1 MGILDRVGTG
11 AYEVPDRIDP
21 GRTDLREQ
29 FLADPLGRHD
39 LDLQLV
45 VAATRSSLAILRW
58 ILVVTQPGQAWMVA
72 EAGRR
77 GEPPRLLTDRV
88 FTDQAEAERYVFGL
102 RWRALAGDGGG
113 ADG

>member
-21 GRTDLREQ
+21 ARTDLRDE

-45 VAATRSSLAILRW
+45 VGAMRSSRAIPRW
-58 ILVVTQPGQAWMVA
+58 ILVVIRPGSAWQVA

-77 GEPPRLLTDRV
+77 GEPPRLVTDRV
-88 FTDQAEAERYVFGL
+88 FTDRAEAERFVFGL
-102 RWRALAGDGGG
+102 RWRALADGGAG
-113 ADG
+113 E

>member
-21 GRTDLREQ
+21 ARTDLREQ

-45 VAATRSSLAILRW
+45 VAATRSSRAVPRW
-58 ILVVTQPGQAWMVA
+58 ILVVTQPGRTWMVA
-72 EAGRR
+72 EAGPR
-77 GEPPRLLTDRV
+77 GEPPRLLTDLV
-88 FTDQAEAERYVFGL
+88 FTDRAEAERYVFGL
-102 RWRALAGDGGG
+102 RWRALARG

>member
-21 GRTDLREQ
+21 ARTGLREQ

-45 VAATRSSLAILRW
+45 VGATRSSRAIPRW

-88 FTDQAEAERYVFGL
+88 FTGRVEAERYVFDL
-102 RWRALAGDGGG
+102 RWRALARG

>member
-11 AYEVPDRIDP
+11 AYEIPDRIDP

-45 VAATRSSLAILRW
+45 VGAMRSSRAIPRW
-58 ILVVTQPGQAWMVA
+58 ILVVTQPGSAWMVA

-77 GEPPRLLTDRV
+77 GEPPRLLADRV
-88 FTDQAEAERYVFGL
+88 FTDRAEAERFVFEL
-102 RWRALAGDGGG
+102 RWQALTGGVH
-113 ADG
+113 A